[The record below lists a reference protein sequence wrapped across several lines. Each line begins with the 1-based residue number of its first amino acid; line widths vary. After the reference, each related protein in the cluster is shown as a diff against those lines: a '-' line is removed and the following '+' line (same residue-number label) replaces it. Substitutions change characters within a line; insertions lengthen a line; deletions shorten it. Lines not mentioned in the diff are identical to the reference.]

1 MHTIDADRNQRLKQA
16 NSVKQAKLKASMLKI
31 EKEQC
36 HFENIKVGYN
46 QKREQ
51 REQQAALNQKLLKK
65 LEE

>member
-1 MHTIDADRNQRLKQA
+1 
-16 NSVKQAKLKASMLKI
+16 MLKI

-51 REQQAALNQKLLKK
+51 REQQAALNQKLLKE
-65 LEE
+65 LE